1 MLQNVMNVL
10 STSFPSNLQQ
20 VADENIKKISDE
32 MLISAMC
39 YCLWVHTPNKTQ
51 IFSSTQTGDK
61 MTETKLHKWKL
72 VNLFSTSFPEIANN
86 K

>member
-1 MLQNVMNVL
+1 MNVL

-20 VADENIKKISDE
+20 QVADENIKKIRDE

-39 YCLWVHTPNKTQ
+39 YCLQVHTPNEIQ
-51 IFSSTQTGDK
+51 IFSSTKTGDK

-72 VNLFSTSFPEIANN
+72 VNLFSTSFPKIAND